1 MADVNALLTV
11 STPEIKWT
19 DGINTTCLNST
30 CGNDGT
36 CLNGCTDGWAGLF
49 CEGKYL

>member
-1 MADVNALLTV
+1 LKGYYGDKCLAAC
-11 STPEIKWT
+11 
-19 DGINTTCLNST
+19 NTTCLNST
-30 CGNDGT
+30 CGYDGT